1 MITTGT
7 VGNAN
12 ANSGAGGECIVCHSA
27 YFDSHTYDASHSIDM
42 YGDISGGDNCDKCHF
57 EKDDNG
63 TSTWAD
69 IKTRHALAIADP
81 PYSVC
86 EVCNDSTQNNADG
99 NVQSVIQTSSA
110 TTSCLDCHDS
120 KSSAHGGHPGDWG
133 TTSTCSN
140 ASCHTVASASE
151 IMTVIH
157 GNGTTSTCTICHD
170 GGTGDGTARVG
181 DATNGVDG
189 DATIMNTLAGG
200 GAAGYNNTI
209 CTYCHDTTDPDVNA
223 GSIGGI
229 HHNNKGSSGVVAL
242 TPSTN
247 CTTNCHAGTAE
258 KTQDH
263 STAITDSG
271 NTCDGCHDSTKG
283 TATSANINS
292 GQAKQHDE
300 CDTCHAFDAGW
311 AGILD
316 TPSTNRGVDTMTG
329 GDCTGCHDAPDDWT
343 SMHTPV
349 AGTIHGAA
357 YNNYVTTDAACISC
371 HDISG
376 TSDARSTSA
385 TPYIATGTPTD
396 VHYNAGNGCA
406 TCHDADG
413 TMKSTDI
420 TLAISP
426 VPSAGG
432 SNTCQ
437 DCHINGGSLTWTSLH
452 AGSSTVDHATEVAV
466 LASCG
471 NPTVPCHDTTG
482 DIGAPDIATL
492 VSSGDDKLH
501 DTCTSCHDAVGG
513 TINGSAT
520 PAGGGAMD
528 TNGGTC
534 DQCHSMAFA
543 LHSHHTVAN
552 QVAYDVDTDW
562 SQETNDSSKACAEC
576 HHDAPPQDNTTFG
589 TLASPDF
596 DAIRYEHDVRDGSQN
611 ASGGCETCHDY
622 ASDPSEPDD
631 TPLLATVNTVIG
643 TDATAI
649 CTSCHVPK
657 LWSEASSTHGGH
669 AAADFEWSVSVGS
682 MDTCG
687 STANGFGC
695 HVDTTADNVT
705 AAGGVHDGDWASA
718 LTNGQCN
725 NCHNQPKNVSP
736 GDGNTGAGENGDA
749 SAATP
754 SPANATTHTEV
765 CTDCHTK
772 TSAEIHHDRTEATGG
787 TCVTCHKPNVANAYV
802 DPSTL
807 ALAGQGLACNYCHLF
822 WGGGDGAANGYT
834 NSGGKVAVYSL
845 DWDPNAN
852 RGTVTDTVNTAAV
865 RTVLPSHTISTFVA
879 ASNPATPPISDYAAC
894 FSCHAYTAADKG
906 GNFMV
911 TPWHGFAQGYANDKS
926 AASPDNAGAMPQI
939 FNQINIYSGPNR
951 LSAGGSIHTD
961 ARHPAWMALGTL
973 IHEDMPLLK
982 AHGSSSTGYD
992 GNGVSPKKIYDAD
1005 NGSHMQAN
1013 ATYQTNFAVP
1023 WDDYDP
1029 GTVAAPQDLLIDLG
1043 TWHGNVTVPSNMPTV
1058 PLSLP

>member
-1 MITTGT
+1 
-7 VGNAN
+7 
-12 ANSGAGGECIVCHSA
+12 
-27 YFDSHTYDASHSIDM
+27 
-42 YGDISGGDNCDKCHF
+42 
-57 EKDDNG
+57 
-63 TSTWAD
+63 
-69 IKTRHALAIADP
+69 
-81 PYSVC
+81 
-86 EVCNDSTQNNADG
+86 
-99 NVQSVIQTSSA
+99 
-110 TTSCLDCHDS
+110 
-120 KSSAHGGHPGDWG
+120 
-133 TTSTCSN
+133 
-140 ASCHTVASASE
+140 
-151 IMTVIH
+151 MTVIH
-157 GNGTTSTCTICHD
+157 GNGTTSTCTICHT

-189 DATIMNTLAGG
+189 DATIMDTLAGG

-209 CTYCHDTTDPDVNA
+209 CTDCHDSTDPDVNA

-229 HHNNKGSSGVVAL
+229 HHNNASSGVVAL

-271 NTCDGCHDSTKG
+271 NTCDGCHNSTVG
-283 TATSANINS
+283 TTTSANINS

-376 TSDARSTSA
+376 TTDARSTSA

-406 TCHDADG
+406 TCHDANG
-413 TMKSTDI
+413 TMRSTGI

-437 DCHINGGSLTWTSLH
+437 DCHINGGSLAWTSLH

-501 DTCTSCHDAVGG
+501 DTCTSCHNAVGG
-513 TINGSAT
+513 TINGSASPT
-520 PAGGGAMD
+520 GGGTMD

-543 LHSHHTVAN
+543 DHSHHTVAN
-552 QVAYDVDTDW
+552 QLAYDVDTDM
-562 SQETNDSSKACAEC
+562 SQETNDPLKACAEC

-596 DAIRYEHDVRDGSQN
+596 DAIRYEHDVRDGIQN

-657 LWSEASSTHGGH
+657 LWTEASSTHGGH
-669 AAADFEWSVSVGS
+669 AAADFQWSASAGS
-682 MDTCG
+682 KDTCG
-687 STANGFGC
+687 STANGNGC

-772 TSAEIHHDRTEATGG
+772 TKPAIHHDRTEATAGE
-787 TCVTCHKPNVANAYV
+787 CVTCHKPDVGQV
-802 DPSTL
+802 KST
-807 ALAGQGLACNYCHLF
+807 
-822 WGGGDGAANGYT
+822 
-834 NSGGKVAVYSL
+834 
-845 DWDPNAN
+845 
-852 RGTVTDTVNTAAV
+852 
-865 RTVLPSHTISTFVA
+865 RTVLDITQIDMPRNLPCNWCHLYWPNGAYTRTGGAGTPVYIYGLIFDPVSNFGQRATTTALPTHAVSTSVA
-879 ASNPATPPISDYAAC
+879 PPISDYAAC
-894 FSCHAYTAADKG
+894 FACHGATRYTG
-906 GNFMV
+906 SEEVESPMV
-911 TPWHGFAQGYANDKS
+911 TPFHG
-926 AASPDNAGAMPQI
+926 
-939 FNQINIYSGPNR
+939 
-951 LSAGGSIHTD
+951 
-961 ARHPAWMALGTL
+961 LGTPYGGDDRATGGETSDL
-973 IHEDMPLLK
+973 INAYGGPTT
-982 AHGSSSTGYD
+982 TGTNQAVKTQANANHPGFESLNWIAVEIGEGGKKSYD
-992 GNGVSPKKIYDAD
+992 DSKGVSPGFHPNDIDQHL
-1005 NGSHMQAN
+1005 SQAGN
-1013 ATYQTNFAVP
+1013 LSTTPFDVP
-1023 WDDYDP
+1023 WDGFTSPDISGP
-1029 GTVAAPQDLLIDLG
+1029 GSVDINDTGITPVTIDTTIPLINL
-1043 TWHGNVTVPSNMPTV
+1043 TQ
-1058 PLSLP
+1058 